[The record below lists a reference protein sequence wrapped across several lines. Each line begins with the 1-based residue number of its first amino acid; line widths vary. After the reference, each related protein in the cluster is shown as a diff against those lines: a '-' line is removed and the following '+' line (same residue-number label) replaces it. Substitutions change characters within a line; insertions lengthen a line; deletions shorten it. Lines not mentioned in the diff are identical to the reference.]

1 MRTSARC
8 RHAQSGGHEAACTP
22 HTSAGGHH
30 ARSGRQPSRPTL
42 LQGVPSRQNR
52 PTRKRPSNYPARPT
66 PLTFPHTFPTQSQA
80 GVRVLR
86 PVRKDRGDRRTP
98 RCRSRHLR
106 STLEY
111 SACHSLRPI
120 LPAMLPA
127 CKSSAKIL
135 QCCQWASAYILFIS
149 KFLSITATSC
159 PRGLKRLTEGQW
171 GLFHLAILGD

>member
-98 RCRSRHLR
+98 RCRPRHLR

-111 SACHSLRPI
+111 SACRLNPSFTPSFRRASHPL
-120 LPAMLPA
+120 LPTGISISIPVHIIYFQVSFNNSDLM
-127 CKSSAKIL
+127 SERVQNAK
-135 QCCQWASAYILFIS
+135 
-149 KFLSITATSC
+149 
-159 PRGLKRLTEGQW
+159 
-171 GLFHLAILGD
+171 